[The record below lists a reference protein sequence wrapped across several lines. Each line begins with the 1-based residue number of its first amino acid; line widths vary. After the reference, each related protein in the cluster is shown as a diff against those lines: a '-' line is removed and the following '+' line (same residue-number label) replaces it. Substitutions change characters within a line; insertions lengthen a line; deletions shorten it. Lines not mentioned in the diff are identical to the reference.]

1 MELIFLLSGIVI
13 GGTIIF
19 LFFNKSIDGV
29 LRIDKSDE
37 DAPYLFLE
45 IKKSVGYLET
55 RKFVRLKV
63 KQENFISH
71 K

>member
-19 LFFNKSIDGV
+19 LFFNKSIDGI

-45 IKKSVGYLET
+45 IKKNVGYLET
-55 RKFVRLKV
+55 RKYVRLKV
-63 KQENFISH
+63 KQENFVSH